1 MENMSIMDKIRKEIK
16 SDYYQQHYPNDGQR
30 FVAWYLRNIHLLD
43 AMQAKDAMTDGANDK
58 QIDAVYIDDDEGK
71 IFIIQGKYY
80 TSGAIDATPVREV
93 ISAHRQ
99 LCSDFATLQDNANPK
114 LKIKLG
120 EISNALENDGYSIVY
135 ELITTSSFTDEA
147 RKDIIAFQN
156 ALAEEDNPKF
166 DAEFIAVELS
176 DIKDNYD
183 RAMELNNP
191 NIHHVVE
198 LEKGRYLFTEISG
211 TRVLIAAMP
220 LKECIKMPG
229 IKNGTLFQKNV
240 RQSLGHSNTVNKKI
254 KKTIMSDRCSDFF
267 FYHNGITAICN
278 KMEEIEEGRVKLH
291 GLSVV
296 NGCQSLNT
304 MVDCSETIKKQNS
317 SYVLF
322 RFYEIP
328 QHDRADSISTNTNTQ
343 SSVKA
348 RDLRSNDKR
357 VLRLKKSYEQK
368 YPQGYFA
375 TKRGDITP
383 GDKDKAYTVELASL
397 GKNLIAWYSQRPNL
411 SYGETKIFDK
421 YFDTLF
427 KNEYLPEDMYALS
440 FWMNKIMAIWTIDN
454 PLSLNGTILT
464 MKAYAP
470 YHFLFAISSIFA
482 KINGNSNVPSPNA
495 CYQIALKSNMV
506 DQVIAIAAN
515 CMNSAFDSG
524 SEEAVA
530 QNRTF
535 IPQNW
540 VKSKASISAIQSAVS
555 NYMAFLPSMNA
566 DQNKILKENLKIDQK
581 DFSYRL
587 TAD

>member
-1 MENMSIMDKIRKEIK
+1 MNILDKIKTEIK
-16 SDYYQQHYPNDGQR
+16 NDYYIQHYPNDGQR

-43 AMQAKDAMTDGANDK
+43 AMQTKDAMTDGAKDK
-58 QIDAVYIDDDEGK
+58 QIDAVYIDDDESK

-80 TSGAIDATPVREV
+80 TSGLIDATPIREV
-93 ISAHRQ
+93 MSVHN
-99 LCSDFATLQDNANPK
+99 LLKSDFVSLQNNANPK

-120 EISNALENDGYSIVY
+120 EIANALENDGYSIVY
-135 ELITTSSFTDEA
+135 ELITTSSFTDA
-147 RKDIIAFQN
+147 AQSDINSFQN
-156 ALAEEDNPKF
+156 LLAAEDTPKFEAEFVAITLNDVEDN
-166 DAEFIAVELS
+166 
-176 DIKDNYD
+176 YY
-183 RAMELNNP
+183 RAMEVTNP
-191 NIHHVVE
+191 CIHHEIE
-198 LEKGRYLFTEISG
+198 LENGKYLFTNISD
-211 TRVLIAAMP
+211 TKVLMAAIP
-220 LKECIKMPG
+220 LRECIKIPG
-229 IKNGTLFQKNV
+229 IKNGSLFQKNV

-254 KKTIMSDRCSDFF
+254 KKTITSDRNTDFF

-278 KMEEIEEGRVKLH
+278 KMEEIEEGKVKLH

-304 MVDCSETIKKQNS
+304 ILDCSETVKKQNS

-343 SSVKA
+343 SAVKA

-357 VLRLKKSYEQK
+357 VLRLKKAYEQK
-368 YPQGYFA
+368 YTMGFFA
-375 TKRGDITP
+375 TKRGDVTP
-383 GDKDKAYTVELASL
+383 ADKNKDYSVELASL

-427 KNEYLPEDMYALS
+427 KNEYSPEDIFSLN
-440 FWMNKIMAIWTIDN
+440 FWMNRIMDIWTEDN
-454 PLSLNGTILT
+454 PLSLNETILT

-470 YHFLFAISSIFA
+470 YHFLFAISNVFA
-482 KINGNSNVPSPNA
+482 KINNNNNVPSPSA
-495 CYQIALKSNMV
+495 CYQVAFSNKLI
-506 DQVIAIAAN
+506 DQVVAIAAN
-515 CMNSAFDSG
+515 CLNSAFE
-524 SEEAVA
+524 SEQNVA
-530 QNRTF
+530 ATQNRTF

-540 VKSKASISAIQSAVS
+540 VKNKASIAAIQTAVT
-555 NYMAFLPSMNA
+555 NYMSFLPSMNSSL
-566 DQNKILKENLKIDQK
+566 NKLLKENLKIEQK